1 MLNSNLCNYSDT
13 YIFVKGTITITG
25 EGADYDVKGIS
36 KRNKE
41 VKFKNSAPF
50 TDSLIEINDTQADNT
65 KDLDTVMPISNL
77 IEKSDNYLKTS
88 GSLWQYYRDES
99 ANAKVNS

>member
-25 EGADYDVKGIS
+25 EGADYDAKGIS

-65 KDLDTVMPISNL
+65 KDLDIVMSISNL
-77 IEKSDNYLKTS
+77 IE
-88 GSLWQYYRDES
+88 
-99 ANAKVNS
+99 